1 MTSGKISA
9 SHTSSQSSGNGANTK
24 VDVAIIGAG
33 PAGLTAGYLLA
44 KQGKSVAIIERD
56 ERYVG
61 GISRTV
67 EHDGYRFDIGGH
79 RFFSKS
85 QQVVDLWNEIL
96 PDDFIQ
102 RPRMSRIYYEGKFYS
117 YPLRAFEALGNLG
130 ILRSTACMVS
140 YLRYKAFPVKEV
152 KSFEDWTVNQFGR
165 KLYSIFFKTY
175 TEKVWG
181 MPCDEMS
188 ADWAAQR
195 IKGLSLWSA
204 VTDGLK
210 RSLGLNKKPNDG
222 QAVKTLLE
230 TFRYPRLGPGMMW
243 ETARDKIVEM
253 GGRVI
258 MGHELEQLA
267 STGPGEDGGWRM
279 KAKGKDGA
287 ITIEADHA
295 ISSAPMRQLASRLH
309 PLPQTTLQASDLKYR
324 DFLTVALMI
333 RSDDLFPDNWIYI
346 HDDKVKVGRVQNFRS
361 WSPEMVPD
369 ENVACVGLEYF
380 CFEDDSLWSMDDD
393 DLIALATKEMD
404 ILGLVDPAK
413 VFGGAVVRQEKAY
426 PVYDGDYA
434 DNVDCVRAELEEKFP
449 TLHLVGRNG
458 MHRYNNQDHA
468 MMTAMLTVENILAGE
483 RIYDTWCVNED
494 AEYHEAGDEGD
505 DKQIAA
511 SGAATAVADGKA
523 TVTPDQAAALNSLR
537 DVPKRLSD
545 VEEDS
550 RQNEKRGDDKRDA
563 A

>member
-1 MTSGKISA
+1 MEQRVA
-9 SHTSSQSSGNGANTK
+9 DQRNGVVD

-33 PAGLTAGYLLA
+33 PAGLTAGYLLT
-44 KQGKSVAIIERD
+44 KQGKSVAIIEKD
-56 ERYVG
+56 ATYVG

-67 EHDGYRFDIGGH
+67 EFEGYRFDIGGH

-117 YPLRAFEALGNLG
+117 YPLRAFEALWNLG
-130 ILRSTACMVS
+130 IWRSTLCMAS
-140 YLRYKAFPVKEV
+140 YLKYKLFPITNV
-152 KSFEDWTVNQFGR
+152 KSFEDWTTNQFGK

-181 MPCDEMS
+181 MPCNEMS

-195 IKGLSLWSA
+195 IKGLSLWNA
-204 VTDGLK
+204 VIDGLK
-210 RSLGLNKKPNDG
+210 RSLGLNKRPNDG

-243 ETARDKIVEM
+243 EAARDKIVTT
-253 GGRVI
+253 GQGQVL
-258 MGHELEQLA
+258 MGHALQQLA
-267 STGPGEDGGWRM
+267 SDGKGGWSMTATGPQGNVQIR
-279 KAKGKDGA
+279 AA
-287 ITIEADHA
+287 HA
-295 ISSAPMRQLASRLH
+295 ISSAPMRELARRLH
-309 PLPQTTLQASDLKYR
+309 PLPESTLQANQLNYR

-333 RSDDLFPDNWIYI
+333 RSEDLFPDNWIYI
-346 HDDKVKVGRVQNFRS
+346 HDSKVQVGRVQNFRS

-380 CFEDDSLWSMDDD
+380 CFEGDGLWSMADV
-393 DLIALATKEMD
+393 DLVDLAKREMA
-404 ILGLVDPAK
+404 ILGLVDPDK
-413 VFGGAVVRQEKAY
+413 VIGGAVVRQEKAY
-426 PVYDGDYA
+426 PVYDEDYA
-434 DNVDCVRAELEEKFP
+434 ANVDAMRRELEQKFP

-483 RIYDTWCVNED
+483 RVFDTWCVNED

-505 DKQIAA
+505 ETSLPKRDNL
-511 SGAATAVADGKA
+511 SADQ
-523 TVTPDQAAALNSLR
+523 QAALQSVR
-537 DVPKRLSD
+537 DVPERVRKS
-545 VEEDS
+545 
-550 RQNEKRGDDKRDA
+550 A
-563 A
+563 

>member
-1 MTSGKISA
+1 MLQRDADQSGII
-9 SHTSSQSSGNGANTK
+9 N

-33 PAGLTAGYLLA
+33 PAGLTAGYLLT
-44 KQGKSVAIIERD
+44 KQGKTVAIIEKD
-56 ERYVG
+56 ETYVG

-67 EHDGYRFDIGGH
+67 EHEGYRFDIGGH

-85 QQVVDLWNEIL
+85 QAVVDLWNEIL

-117 YPLRAFEALGNLG
+117 YPLRAFEALANLG
-130 ILRSTACMVS
+130 ILRSSACMAS
-140 YLRYKAFPVKEV
+140 YLRYKLFPIKDVR
-152 KSFEDWTVNQFGR
+152 SFEDWTTNQFGK

-181 MPCDEMS
+181 MPCNEMS

-195 IKGLSLWSA
+195 IKGLSLWGA

-243 ETARDKIVEM
+243 DAARDH
-253 GGRVI
+253 VI
-258 MGHELEQLA
+258 ASGKGQVLMGHALERLA
-267 STGPGEDGGWRM
+267 KIGPN
-279 KAKGKDGA
+279 KDGYDWSMTTSSA
-287 ITIEADHA
+287 NGPVQIRARHA
-295 ISSAPMRQLASRLH
+295 ISSAPMRELSRRLH
-309 PLPQTTLQASDLKYR
+309 PLPQSSLNASKLRYR
-324 DFLTVALMI
+324 DFLTVALMVK
-333 RSDDLFPDNWIYI
+333 SEDLFPDNWIYI
-346 HDDKVKVGRVQNFRS
+346 HDDRVQVGRVQNFRS

-369 ENVACVGLEYF
+369 GDMACVGLEYF
-380 CFEDDSLWSMDDD
+380 CFEGDGLWSSSDE
-393 DLIALATKEMD
+393 DLVAQATREME
-404 ILGLVDPAK
+404 ILGLCDPEK
-413 VFGGAVVRQEKAY
+413 VVSGAVVRQEKAY
-426 PVYDGDYA
+426 PVYDDGYEA
-434 DNVDCVRAELEEKFP
+434 NVQAMRAELEQDHP
-449 TLHLVGRNG
+449 SLHLIGRNG

-505 DKQIAA
+505 QSEIAGREIVVREGEA
-511 SGAATAVADGKA
+511 RPLDE
-523 TVTPDQAAALNSLR
+523 DQVAALTSLR
-537 DVPKRLSD
+537 GVPERIAPVSAPEGETRKR
-545 VEEDS
+545 
-550 RQNEKRGDDKRDA
+550 A
-563 A
+563 